1 VPRLAR
7 HTRVQAR
14 GLSLALIGLLISASA
29 AVAAHPSYH
38 SPGYRGTHKVPHV
51 APVPPP
57 PPIVLGPGQ
66 YPHVFVDAAGTGH
79 IAWSS
84 QVNGQ
89 DAVLHYC
96 QLRRGQKHCSV
107 QSSLV
112 PPDADSAYGNS
123 PGTDEDFDG
132 PYPMAIG
139 NELLL
144 LDHRCCN
151 MVPLP
156 DGGSSY
162 DVNFLY
168 TSEDGGKTITGPGI
182 IGTQNPGTDT
192 SSVGIYGGDSP
203 QIGVISDTETG
214 GTFFQGTP
222 AGAFTQS
229 TANLGDMGPDEA
241 VDGRIATDGTRPV
254 VAFADLSSHIFIREY
269 SGTGDVNNPSSW
281 SSSEI
286 SGQDPRIVGG
296 PGGVWLA
303 YQTGLDSRWML
314 RRVVGGVASG
324 GPHPITPKGE
334 DTGLFQLAED
344 QHGELIA
351 GWLDQSASPAH
362 VTITTSSNGATWG
375 AEQVVAKGDITGRL
389 AIAAASDGGGYAVFE
404 LASASGP
411 TRVAAA
417 AFGAINAT
425 GQKGL
430 GNLTGGGLG
439 GLGGDQLGTTS
450 CKDVHFGDIDALAE
464 EGCFLRDPAN
474 PASGAAVTAGQ
485 IRLNGL
491 DIIPDPGVQII
502 INPRLHTIDTT
513 GAVTVNLDAPD
524 IGAITLWHGEL
535 HVNLAGSLANAGQ
548 TLFQFDSSQYQANL
562 KGFPID
568 QTIEVQIQHDA
579 VVIPISLSLPPYM
592 GGVTG
597 QATLLASN
605 AGGLQLSSLH
615 IDVADLELG
624 ALEIE
629 DLHIDY
635 TAQGNV
641 WMGGATINIP
651 GGTPY
656 FGISAQVEFDNGAFT
671 MGSFTVGLPFPGV
684 PLYTDLYLASF
695 GGGFDIRP
703 PTKRFFGSVVIGAV
717 PLDPPNYAVTV
728 TGTLSIT
735 FTDNGPVTIEVDGS
749 GAVHGFTI
757 ATAKLVFRTDGF
769 FEVDGNIDIDLDV
782 ADLSGGLDAFVDLPD
797 KTFSAEA
804 KMNLS
809 VLDVSVD
816 SADAIVSSVGV
827 AACASVTPLVTVGI
841 GYKWGGSPAILGG
854 LGKSCDV
861 SAYRVQPVADR
872 ASIADHAGRAH
883 AAVASIPVPAHA
895 PYEDLLVTGAGAPP
909 SVLLTAPN
917 GQQIT
922 PTTNPAVASPALAL
936 HSAKS
941 DQTLVLLRSPAA
953 GNWTITPAPGSSAIT
968 AVSDG
973 VGQTPPKV
981 SGHVSG
987 RGATRRLSYAAA
999 LRPGV
1004 TVSFAELASGA
1015 YHVIGAA
1022 RAAHGTLRFTPTDGP
1037 AGVRTI
1043 VAIVSENGIPNQR
1056 VVIARYH
1063 APGPVTP
1070 GRVHG
1075 LRAVR
1080 HGRTFRVSFG
1090 SAAGATHYSL
1100 RVTASDGRHLLKLV
1114 GSRGHSLKLPV
1125 LGYNDRITVS
1135 VAGLSSLDR
1144 SGPTSRAK
1152 ASAAP
1157 TSHPRSRRRRRH
1169 H

>member
-1 VPRLAR
+1 VARLAR
-7 HTRVQAR
+7 RIRVHPIV
-14 GLSLALIGLLISASA
+14 LSLALIGLLATASA
-29 AVAAHPSYH
+29 AASAHPSYH
-38 SPGYRGTHKVPHV
+38 SPGYRGTHRVPRV

-66 YPHVFVDAAGTGH
+66 YPHVLVDAAGTGH

-107 QSSLV
+107 ESSLI
-112 PPDADSAYGNS
+112 PPDADSGYGNS

-132 PYPMAIG
+132 PYPLSIG

-151 MVPLP
+151 QVPLP
-156 DGGSSY
+156 DGNSSY

-192 SSVGIYGGDSP
+192 SSVGVYGGDNP

-222 AGAFTQS
+222 AGAFTES

-241 VDGRIATDGTRPV
+241 VDGRIATDGVRPV
-254 VAFADLSSHIFIREY
+254 VAFADLSNHIFIREY
-269 SGTGDVNNPSSW
+269 SGSGDVNNPSNW

-286 SGQDPRIVGG
+286 TGQSPRIVGG

-303 YQTGLDSRWML
+303 YQTGLDSRWLL

-324 GPHPITPKGE
+324 PSAAITPSGE
-334 DTGLFQLAED
+334 DTGLFQLTED
-344 QHGELIA
+344 QRGELIA
-351 GWLDQSASPAH
+351 GWVNQGASPAR
-362 VTITTSSNGATWG
+362 VTIRTSSNGSSWG

-389 AIAAASDGGGYAVFE
+389 AIAAAPDGGGYAAFE
-404 LASASGP
+404 LSAASGQ
-411 TRVAAA
+411 TNIAVA

-474 PASGAAVTAGQ
+474 PTSGAAVTAGQ

-513 GAVTVNLDAPD
+513 GAVSVNLDAPG

-535 HVNLAGSLANAGQ
+535 HVNLAGSLADAGQ
-548 TLFQFDSSQYQANL
+548 TLFQFDTSQYAANV

-568 QTIEVQIQHDA
+568 STIDVQIQHDA
-579 VVIPISLSLPPYM
+579 VVIPISLALPPYM

-605 AGGLQLSSLH
+605 ATGLQLSSLH
-615 IDVADLELG
+615 IDVADLDLG
-624 ALEIE
+624 ALEIK

-635 TAQGNV
+635 TEQGNV

-651 GGTPY
+651 AGTPY
-656 FGISAQVEFDNGAFT
+656 FGIDVQVEFDNGDFT
-671 MGSFTVGLPFPGV
+671 MGSFDVSLPFPGV
-684 PLYTDLYLASF
+684 PLYSDAYLADF

-703 PTKRFFGSVVIGAV
+703 PTKRFFGSITVGAV

-728 TGTLSIT
+728 TGTVAIT

-749 GAVHGFTI
+749 GAVHGFQI

-782 ADLSGGLDAFVDLPD
+782 ADLNGGLDAFVDLPT
-797 KTFSAEA
+797 KSFSAEA
-804 KMNLS
+804 HMNLS
-809 VLDVSVD
+809 VLGFDVT
-816 SADAIVSSVGV
+816 SADAIVSSIGV
-827 AACASVTPLVTVGI
+827 AACANVAPGLNVGV
-841 GYKWGGSPAILGG
+841 GYKWGGSASILGG
-854 LGKSCDV
+854 FGKGCDV

-883 AAVASIPVPAHA
+883 AAVAAIPVPAHT
-895 PYEDLLVTGAGAPP
+895 PYEDVLVTGAGAPP
-909 SVLLTAPN
+909 SVLLTTPS

-922 PTTNPAVASPALAL
+922 PSTNPAIASPALAL
-936 HSAKS
+936 RSAKS

-953 GNWTITPAPGSSAIT
+953 GNWTIAPAPGSSAIT
-968 AVSDG
+968 AVS
-973 VGQTPPKV
+973 VGAGHLPPAI
-981 SGHVSG
+981 SAHVTG

-999 LRPGV
+999 LRPGL
-1004 TVSFAELASGA
+1004 TVSFAELGNGV

-1022 RAAHGTLRFTPTDGP
+1022 RAAHGTLRFTPADGP

-1043 VAIVSENGIPNQR
+1043 VAIASEDGIPRER
-1056 VVIARYH
+1056 VVVARYH

-1070 GRVHG
+1070 GRVRG
-1075 LRAVR
+1075 LRVLHR
-1080 HGRTFRVSFG
+1080 GRTFRISFG
-1090 SAAGATHYSL
+1090 SAAGATSYAL
-1100 RVTASDGRHLLKLV
+1100 RITASDGRHLLKLI
-1114 GSRGHSLKLPV
+1114 GSRGHSLSLPV
-1125 LGYNDRITVS
+1125 LGYSDRITVS
-1135 VAGLSSLDR
+1135 VAGLSSLGR
-1144 SGPTSRAK
+1144 SGPASRAR

-1157 TSHPRSRRRRRH
+1157 TKPRRRRH
-1169 H
+1169 

>member
-1 VPRLAR
+1 MSGLAR
-7 HTRVQAR
+7 RVR
-14 GLSLALIGLLISASA
+14 GPSLALICLLLCASA
-29 AVAAHPSYH
+29 ASAKSHPSYH

-51 APVPPP
+51 APLPPP
-57 PPIVLGPGQ
+57 PPIVLGPGE
-66 YPHVFVDAAGTGH
+66 YPHVLVDAAGTGH

-84 QVNGQ
+84 QVNDQ

-96 QLRRGQKHCSV
+96 QLRRGQKACSV
-107 QSSLV
+107 QSSMV
-112 PPDADSAYGNS
+112 PPDADSNYGNS

-132 PYPMAIG
+132 PFPLAIG

-156 DGGSSY
+156 DGNSSY

-192 SSVGIYGGDSP
+192 SNVGIFGGDDP
-203 QIGVISDTETG
+203 QIGVISDTQTG

-222 AGAFTQS
+222 AGAFTEGE
-229 TANLGDMGPDEA
+229 ANLGDLGPDEA
-241 VDGRIATDGTRPV
+241 YDGRIATDGIRPI
-254 VAFADLSSHIFIREY
+254 VAFADLTNHIFVREY
-269 SGTGDVNNPSSW
+269 SGTGDVNSASNW

-286 SGQDPRIVGG
+286 SGQNPRIVGG
-296 PGGVWLA
+296 AGGVWLA
-303 YQTGLDSRWML
+303 YQTGLDSRWLL

-324 GPHPITPKGE
+324 KPSPITPNGE
-334 DTGLFQLAED
+334 DAGLFQLSED
-344 QHGELIA
+344 QRGELIA

-362 VTITTSSNGATWG
+362 VTIVTSSNGTTWG
-375 AEQVVAKGDITGRL
+375 PEQVVAKGDITGRL
-389 AIAAASDGGGYAVFE
+389 AIAAAPDGGGYAVFE
-404 LASASGP
+404 LGSTEGP

-417 AFGAINAT
+417 AFGPINAT

-439 GLGGDQLGTTS
+439 GLGGDPLGTTS

-474 PASGAAVTAGQ
+474 PTSGAAVTAGN

-491 DIIPDPGVQII
+491 DILPDPGVQII

-524 IGAITLWHGEL
+524 IGPITLWHGEL
-535 HVNLAGSLANAGQ
+535 HVNLAGSLADAGQ

-568 QTIEVQIQHDA
+568 ATIEVQIQDDA
-579 VVIPISLSLPPYM
+579 VVIPISLALPPYM

-605 AGGLQLSSLH
+605 AGGLQISSLH
-615 IDVADLELG
+615 IDVADLDLG

-635 TAQGNV
+635 TAQGNI

-656 FGISAQVEFDNGAFT
+656 FGITVQVEFDNGAFT
-671 MGSFTVGLPFPGV
+671 MGSFNVMVPFPGV
-684 PLYTDLYLASF
+684 PLYSDLYLADF

-703 PTKRFFGSVVIGAV
+703 PTKRFFGSITIGAV

-728 TGTLSIT
+728 TGAISIT

-749 GAVHGFTI
+749 GAVHGFNI

-769 FEVDGNIDIDLDV
+769 FEVDGNVDINLDV
-782 ADLSGGLDAFVDLPD
+782 ADLNGGLDAFVDLPNES
-797 KTFSAEA
+797 FSAEA

-827 AACASVTPLVTVGI
+827 AACANVTPLVTVGI

-854 LGKSCDV
+854 LGKGCNV
-861 SAYRVQPVADR
+861 SAYRVSPVADR

-883 AAVASIPVPAHA
+883 AAVASVPVPAHA
-895 PYEDLLVTGAGAPP
+895 PYEDILVTGAGAPP

-917 GQQIT
+917 GQQVT
-922 PTTNPAVASPALAL
+922 PSTNPAVASAALAL
-936 HSAKS
+936 PSPKS
-941 DQTLVLLRSPAA
+941 DQTLVLLRAPAA
-953 GNWTITPAPGSSAIT
+953 GNWSVTPAAGSSAIT
-968 AVSDG
+968 AVNMG
-973 VGQTPPKV
+973 AGQLPPV
-981 SGHVSG
+981 ITGHVTG
-987 RGATRRLSYAAA
+987 RGTTRQLSYAAT
-999 LRPGV
+999 LGSGM
-1004 TVSFAELASGA
+1004 TVSFAEMGKDA

-1022 RAAHGTLRFTPTDGP
+1022 RGAHGTVRFTPVDGP

-1043 VAIVSENGIPNQR
+1043 VAIVSEDGIPRER

-1075 LRAVR
+1075 LSVR
-1080 HGRTFRVSFG
+1080 RSGHTFRISFG
-1090 SAAGATHYSL
+1090 SAAGATSYSL
-1100 RVTASDGRHLLKLV
+1100 RVTASDGRHLLKLI
-1114 GSRGHSLKLPV
+1114 GRRGHSLKLPV
-1125 LGYNDRITVS
+1125 IGYSDRISVS
-1135 VAGLSSLDR
+1135 VAGLSPLGR
-1144 SGPTSRAK
+1144 SGPASRAR
-1152 ASAAP
+1152 ASAAAP
-1157 TSHPRSRRRRRH
+1157 ASHPKSHRRRRH
-1169 H
+1169 R